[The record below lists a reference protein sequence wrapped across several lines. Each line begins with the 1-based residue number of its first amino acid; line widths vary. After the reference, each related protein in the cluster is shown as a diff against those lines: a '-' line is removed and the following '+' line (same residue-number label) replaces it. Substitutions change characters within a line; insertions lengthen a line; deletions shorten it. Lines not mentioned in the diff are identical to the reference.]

1 MAGRKKQAQEKVA
14 VNFAME
20 KNLKNEWSAIC
31 EELGMAM
38 SGAIHLLAS
47 QMVRERK
54 LPFTPDATKTD
65 ARVMNEGHELVV
77 EQSRNDNNTE
87 ILLQYLK
94 LLQKEKEDKE

>member
-1 MAGRKKQAQEKVA
+1 MAKNKESVEKTA
-14 VNFAME
+14 VNFQMRTD
-20 KNLKNEWSAIC
+20 LKNDWSEIC
-31 EELGMAM
+31 EELGMSM
-38 SGAIHLLAS
+38 SGAITLLAK

-65 ARVMNEGHELVV
+65 LKVKNNGSNLTI
-77 EQSRNDNNTE
+77 EQNRNNNDTE